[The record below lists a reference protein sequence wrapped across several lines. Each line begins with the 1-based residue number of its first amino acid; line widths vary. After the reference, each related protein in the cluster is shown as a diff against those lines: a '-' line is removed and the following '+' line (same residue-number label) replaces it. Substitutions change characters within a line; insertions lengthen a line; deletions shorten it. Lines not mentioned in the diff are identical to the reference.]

1 MIEFIDVYKKY
12 KSKKRIVTASKKI
25 NISFPNRGMIFILGP
40 SGSGKTTIFN
50 LISGIIKPTKGT
62 ILYNGQDI
70 TKFSGKKT
78 TEYRNNEIG
87 FIYQDNNLLESLSV
101 GENIKI
107 ALNLNGKDLSKEDI
121 EQNLSKYGLEDV
133 YDSFP
138 SELSGG
144 EAQRVA
150 ICRAVLKQSRFM
162 LADEPTG
169 SLDQKS
175 ATTVMDSLKEIS
187 KERLVIVV
195 SHDTRLAEKY
205 ADRII
210 KISSGSIEEDK
221 VIQKLDDSETK
232 EYLNREKIVSHIPFG
247 FRLKLSKNFFCAR
260 PIKLALSSI
269 VLLIS
274 MVLVLGGL
282 NLKSFNKEQAY
293 KSTAEKYKV
302 TYQYV
307 DTRMS
312 NIGLSNIENIHEDFP
327 HAIPMFFNT
336 YTIKNY
342 ENKTIN
348 AFQFSSVIT
357 QEEIGY
363 YKFKLF
369 GKIPSTSLEI
379 LLTKFMANQ
388 LGINE
393 TNYYKKTIKI
403 NQKDYKISGI
413 LDTNFDR
420 ILFKENYKF
429 FIDWQERNYIE
440 NSTLN
445 EEKFASE
452 NTLEHYKY
460 KDYDSAV
467 HIDTVNTYFW
477 DTVYYANLS
486 SINLPPH
493 RPEETYRDVLSVE
506 NILFSI
512 DVNRDKDTYDKLEK
526 YNIEGDIHYPFD
538 HSLDSMEE
546 LSKFYTSVVEVV
558 LIIFLV
564 LALVLLI
571 NFVSSSVHD
580 KLKEIKILKILGATN
595 LTIYLLF
602 LSTIIVYIIL
612 CSFIS
617 LGLYDLFENFFN
629 SVTVNQ
635 WKNVV
640 PMLTF
645 DFNNFLILLFSSLAI
660 GVFVSY
666 FSVKSIRKF

>member
-232 EYLNREKIVSHIPFG
+232 EYLNSEKTVSRIPFR
-247 FRLKLSKNFFCAR
+247 FRLKLSRKFFCAR

-269 VLLIS
+269 MLVIAFMFLLIII
-274 MVLVLGGL
+274 
-282 NLKSFNKEQAY
+282 NLLSFNTASAY
-293 KSTAEKYKV
+293 ETTVEKGNNHYGIV
-302 TYQYV
+302 YGESFDNNDYL
-307 DTRMS
+307 D
-312 NIGLSNIENIHEDFP
+312 
-327 HAIPMFFNT
+327 
-336 YTIKNY
+336 IKNRL
-342 ENKTIN
+342 
-348 AFQFSSVIT
+348 SSVCKAQKDNLNISILENDDAAEAETTHYYYAQVCTVLSKEDLNSFHFDLIGNLPKNNTEVVLPLFLSSRMNIT
-357 QEEIGY
+357 KDNYQNIN
-363 YKFKLF
+363 LR
-369 GKIPSTSLEI
+369 
-379 LLTKFMANQ
+379 
-388 LGINE
+388 INE
-393 TNYYKKTIKI
+393 KNYSVSGLLKTNTI
-403 NQKDYKISGI
+403 DPL
-413 LDTNFDR
+413 LDKLYLHALNMDQEATNDKGTYSQPFSY
-420 ILFKENYKF
+420 NY
-429 FIDWQERNYIE
+429 ESYIE
-440 NSTLN
+440 NSVVFYDFSNDLDVDFCYTSTDAFEYCN
-445 EEKFASE
+445 SN
-452 NTLEHYKY
+452 NT
-460 KDYDSAV
+460 
-467 HIDTVNTYFW
+467 
-477 DTVYYANLS
+477 NLS
-486 SINLPPH
+486 FKSPALDSVLQIKSNENSIVDFFYVGFFVSLI
-493 RPEETYRDVLSVE
+493 LSV
-506 NILFSI
+506 I
-512 DVNRDKDTYDKLEK
+512 
-526 YNIEGDIHYPFD
+526 G
-538 HSLDSMEE
+538 
-546 LSKFYTSVVEVV
+546 
-558 LIIFLV
+558 
-564 LALVLLI
+564 LI
-571 NFVSSSVHD
+571 NVVSSNIYD
-580 KLKEIKILKILGATN
+580 AEEEIKVLKILGAKN
-595 LTIYLLF
+595 
-602 LSTIIVYIIL
+602 
-612 CSFIS
+612 SFIFS
-617 LGLYDLFENFFN
+617 IFSIQLFVFLLAISVLSVIFTLILSNYLNDFFTNNLGILFNII
-629 SVTVNQ
+629 T
-635 WKNVV
+635 
-640 PMLTF
+640 
-645 DFNNFLILLFSSLAI
+645 FNNFRAIYSYVLINILGFICLGISI
-660 GVFVSY
+660 
-666 FSVKSIRKF
+666 FSVRMKKKE

>member
-1 MIEFIDVYKKY
+1 
-12 KSKKRIVTASKKI
+12 
-25 NISFPNRGMIFILGP
+25 
-40 SGSGKTTIFN
+40 
-50 LISGIIKPTKGT
+50 
-62 ILYNGQDI
+62 
-70 TKFSGKKT
+70 
-78 TEYRNNEIG
+78 
-87 FIYQDNNLLESLSV
+87 
-101 GENIKI
+101 
-107 ALNLNGKDLSKEDI
+107 
-121 EQNLSKYGLEDV
+121 
-133 YDSFP
+133 
-138 SELSGG
+138 
-144 EAQRVA
+144 
-150 ICRAVLKQSRFM
+150 
-162 LADEPTG
+162 
-169 SLDQKS
+169 
-175 ATTVMDSLKEIS
+175 
-187 KERLVIVV
+187 
-195 SHDTRLAEKY
+195 
-205 ADRII
+205 
-210 KISSGSIEEDK
+210 
-221 VIQKLDDSETK
+221 
-232 EYLNREKIVSHIPFG
+232 
-247 FRLKLSKNFFCAR
+247 
-260 PIKLALSSI
+260 
-269 VLLIS
+269 
-274 MVLVLGGL
+274 
-282 NLKSFNKEQAY
+282 
-293 KSTAEKYKV
+293 
-302 TYQYV
+302 
-307 DTRMS
+307 
-312 NIGLSNIENIHEDFP
+312 
-327 HAIPMFFNT
+327 
-336 YTIKNY
+336 
-342 ENKTIN
+342 
-348 AFQFSSVIT
+348 
-357 QEEIGY
+357 
-363 YKFKLF
+363 
-369 GKIPSTSLEI
+369 
-379 LLTKFMANQ
+379 MANQ

-420 ILFKENYKF
+420 ILFNKNYKC

-460 KDYDSAV
+460 KDYNSAV
-467 HIDTVNTYFW
+467 QIDTVNTYFW

-486 SINLPPH
+486 SINLPSH
-493 RPEETYRDVLSVE
+493 GPEETYRDVLSVE

-512 DVNRDKDTYDKLEK
+512 DVNRGKDTYDKLEK
-526 YNIEGDIHYPFD
+526 YNIKGDIHYPFD
-538 HSLDSMEE
+538 YSLDSMEE

-645 DFNNFLILLFSSLAI
+645 DFNNFLILIFSSLI
-660 GVFVSY
+660 TGVLVSY